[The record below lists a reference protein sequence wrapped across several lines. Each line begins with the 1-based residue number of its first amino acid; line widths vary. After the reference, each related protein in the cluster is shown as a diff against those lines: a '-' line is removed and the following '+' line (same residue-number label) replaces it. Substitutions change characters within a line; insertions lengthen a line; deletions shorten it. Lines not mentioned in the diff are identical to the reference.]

1 MTDGKNLGALLRE
14 GLEFESAGQKEKAV
28 QCYEESIKI
37 LKTQTKSVDIIQQ
50 EVLKRQIQSL
60 DNAIKKMGVPKRE
73 KMDNEN
79 QRNDALSILGELG
92 LAVSQG
98 EGPTLNQVVGMDDL
112 KKELFTKVIYPIKF
126 PDLAKEFNINMSG
139 GLLLFGPPGN
149 GKTFIVRAL
158 AKEVNMNFIYVN
170 PSSLFSQW
178 FGNFEKNITSMFKA
192 AKMLSPAILFFDEID
207 SLFPSRDQ
215 TTSDASRRGV
225 SQFLNEMGGF
235 KNDPTKPVLILGA
248 TNVPWQL
255 DPAVTRPGRF
265 DRLIYIPPPDKK
277 SRSEIVRLYM
287 NNVVRKGEI
296 NYEKIG
302 ELTEGYS
309 AADIEFLCRYSSQKA
324 FMKSIEGKQNE
335 IVTMDTFLDALKE
348 IKPSIHKNIIEKYM
362 KFELDRKS

>member
-1 MTDGKNLGALLRE
+1 MTSQKNLGALLRD
-14 GLEFESAGQKEKAV
+14 GLEYESAGQKEKAV
-28 QCYEESIKI
+28 RCYEESIKI
-37 LKTQTKSVDIIQQ
+37 LKAQTKNVDLIQQ

-60 DNAIKKMGVPKRE
+60 DNAIKKIGAPKKE
-73 KMDNEN
+73 KVDSENEK
-79 QRNDALSILGELG
+79 NDALSILGELG
-92 LAVSQG
+92 LSVSKG
-98 EGPTLNQVVGMDDL
+98 EGATLNEVVGMDDL

-126 PDLAKEFNINMSG
+126 PDLAKEFNINISG

-158 AKEVNMNFIYVN
+158 AREVSMNFIYVN

-192 AKMLSPAILFFDEID
+192 AKMLSPSILFFDEID

-235 KNDPTKPVLILGA
+235 KNDPANPVLILGA

-277 SRSEIVRLYM
+277 SRSEILRQYM
-287 NNVVRKGEI
+287 NSVVRKGEI
-296 NYEKIG
+296 DYEKIG
-302 ELTEGYS
+302 DLTEGYS
-309 AADIEFLCRYSSQKA
+309 AADMEFLCRYSSQKA

-335 IVTMDTFLDALKE
+335 FVTMDTFLDALKV
-348 IKPSIHKNIIEKYM
+348 IKPSINKNIIEKYV
-362 KFELDRKS
+362 KFEGERKS